1 MTTTL
6 NHYNKKNTKRR
17 TNTQKKHKNKNSHGG
32 RNEFGPGKVYYF
44 GEGNTDELDRLMQKS
59 KVPIIFRHADDD
71 CPHCKRFEKPWSVIE
86 KTTRYPSQSHSV
98 ASLDPFATDYIVNNY
113 PDYPRVNGVPAVI
126 LVNKEGVPIEHT
138 GPNTLEAIQAFLDRN
153 GLKIVPKDQERDQL
167 QDEDEF
173 GAGLGAGIGDAGIG
187 AAGIGAA
194 GIGAAGIGAADIGA
208 AGIGA
213 ADIGA
218 PESELGAPE
227 SELGAPE
234 SELGAGLGAP
244 ESELGAGL
252 GAPESKSI
260 LTGVTETV
268 TKIDDKIKN
277 SITALTEPI
286 NFKNLFGVKSDTTEQ
301 AANAFPPA
309 PEPEQEQ
316 EQDQAQPQPQ
326 AQTQPQDQV
335 VNVKAPQLP
344 STGGRSKKGKHSRR
358 HHKNKS
364 SSRKKYSKRKPRK
377 HAR

>member
-6 NHYNKKNTKRR
+6 NRYNKKNTKRR
-17 TNTQKKHKNKNSHGG
+17 TKTQRKHKNKNSHGG

-86 KTTRYPSQSHSV
+86 ETTRYPSQSHSV
-98 ASLDPFATDYIVNNY
+98 ASLDPYATDHIVNNY

-173 GAGLGAGIGDAGIG
+173 GAGIG
-187 AAGIGAA
+187 AAGIGA
-194 GIGAAGIGAADIGA
+194 GLGAAG
-208 AGIGA
+208 
-213 ADIGA
+213 IGA

-234 SELGAGLGAP
+234 SELGAG
-244 ESELGAGL
+244 LGAGL

-326 AQTQPQDQV
+326 DQV

-344 STGGRSKKGKHSRR
+344 SIGGRSKKGKHSRR